1 MSWPV
6 AFKILP
12 RSVLV
17 CSVLW
22 PLKRPLRHSYPFC
35 PERSLWPLQRNQN
48 AREAR
53 FEPNCY
59 WLVWLGWSHGFHT
72 LWPGIGHLLGVLG
85 PTSTR
90 VQRHQH
96 SNGFNDCKYFFLL
109 KYVQLKSLISDY
121 ALENC
126 VLHIGIIPM
135 PFSNSLRKIWQGG
148 LGPVQSFLWSYDLS
162 NEEVSIEIMNLIC

>member
-1 MSWPV
+1 MSSPV

-22 PLKRPLRHSYPFC
+22 PLKKPLRHSYPFYS
-35 PERSLWPLQRNQN
+35 ERSLWPLQRNQN

-59 WLVWLGWSHGFHT
+59 WLVWLSWSHDFHI
-72 LWPGIGHLLGVLG
+72 LWSGIGHLLGVLG
-85 PTSTR
+85 PISTC
-90 VQRHQH
+90 VQRYQQ
-96 SNGFNDCKYFFLL
+96 SSGFNDCKYFFLL
-109 KYVQLKSLISDY
+109 KHVQLRSLISDY

-126 VLHIGIIPM
+126 VLHIGIIPL
-135 PFSNSLRKIWQGG
+135 PFSNSFCKIWQGG
-148 LGPVQSFLWSYDLS
+148 VGAVQSFLWSNDLS
-162 NEEVSIEIMNLIC
+162 KEEVFIEIMNLIC